1 MSSKTIA
8 STTKKLI
15 CATDAAGIGLS
26 INTILEMIHVE
37 HPGCKTT
44 KSCVSWYLSKAK
56 GGDLKDFA
64 GVLPRERA
72 RSTGAANVA
81 ATVAAIAPV
90 IEVTEAEKWRDAVN
104 ILVNSEYTVPN
115 AVKYITKMADILDIE
130 AVIEAD
136 RAAAAAAAEII
147 NAGDSEKLVADMA
160 DAAAEHEEFENTELP
175 NEDEAIPLLDERD
188 EELDGITDEELASLV
203 A

>member
-1 MSSKTIA
+1 MSTKTIA
-8 STTKKLI
+8 DTTKTLI
-15 CATDAAGIGLS
+15 CATDDAGVGLS

-56 GGDLKDFA
+56 GGDLKNFD

-72 RSTGAANVA
+72 RSTGAAKVNVA
-81 ATVAAIAPV
+81 AVVAAAVVVEI
-90 IEVTEAEKWRDAVN
+90 TDAEKWRDAMN
-104 ILVNSEYTVPN
+104 ILVNSKYTEPK
-115 AVKYITKMADILDIE
+115 AVKYITKMADKLDIE
-130 AVIEAD
+130 AVIEAE
-136 RAAAAAAAEII
+136 RVVPKVAET
-147 NAGDSEKLVADMA
+147 EVV
-160 DAAAEHEEFENTELP
+160 ETEEFENTELP

>member
-1 MSSKTIA
+1 MSTKTIA
-8 STTKKLI
+8 DTTKTLI
-15 CATDAAGIGLS
+15 CATDDVGIGLS

-56 GGDLKDFA
+56 GGDLKNFD

-72 RSTGAANVA
+72 RSTGKANVA
-81 ATVAAIAPV
+81 VVATAMVVEA
-90 IEVTEAEKWRDAVN
+90 TDAEKWRDAVN

-115 AVKYITKMADILDIE
+115 AVKYITKMADTLEIE
-130 AVIEAD
+130 AIIEAE
-136 RAAAAAAAEII
+136 RVIAAAAAEII

-160 DAAAEHEEFENTELP
+160 DATAEHEEFENTELP